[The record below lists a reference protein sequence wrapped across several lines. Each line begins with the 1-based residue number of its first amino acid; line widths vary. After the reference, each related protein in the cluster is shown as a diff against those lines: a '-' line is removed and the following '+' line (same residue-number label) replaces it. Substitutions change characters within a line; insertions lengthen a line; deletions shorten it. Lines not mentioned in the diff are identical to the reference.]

1 MSTFDEHR
9 LLTMYINQYNQTNT
23 HIDSLL
29 NMLDEIKANIINIIH
44 PRRTII
50 NRHSNNNRFN
60 RYNNRHNNNNNN
72 TNNNNNRH
80 NSNNN
85 NRYSNNIN
93 RHTNNNNNNRHTN
106 NINRH
111 NSNNRLIHQ
120 NSPIFYD
127 YNNPINPTIY
137 NDFFRRRDNVFTTQ
151 NNEGITTFFQN
162 FLNTTEIVSPTNE
175 QIQNGSRIIRYG
187 DIVNPLSQSCPIS
200 LDEFQENHM
209 VRQLLHC
216 GHLFHQTQF
225 DGWFQHNVRCPV
237 CRYDIRNTT
246 VTNEDNSNNTDTT
259 PTAPTAPTSSPT
271 SSPTTSNPTLNQI
284 EQVTFDIT
292 NEQLTDIFNSF
303 ARNLFQS
310 TLNSNTHNNN
320 RTIDPSNNNL

>member
-44 PRRTII
+44 PRTTII

-60 RYNNRHNNNNNN
+60 HRHNNTNNDNNTNNNNNNNNRHNNRFNNRHNNNNNRHGN
-72 TNNNNNRH
+72 NNRHHNNNNRH
-80 NSNNN
+80 G
-85 NRYSNNIN
+85 
-93 RHTNNNNNNRHTN
+93 
-106 NINRH
+106 
-111 NSNNRLIHQ
+111 NNRLIHQ

-137 NDFFRRRDNVFTTQ
+137 NDFFRRRDNVFTSQ
-151 NNEGITTFFQN
+151 NNEGITTFLQN

-175 QIQNGSRIIRYG
+175 QIQNASRIIRYG

-225 DGWFQHNVRCPV
+225 DEWFQNNVRCPV

-246 VTNEDNSNNTDTT
+246 PITNEDSSNTT
-259 PTAPTAPTSSPT
+259 PTTTT
-271 SSPTTSNPTLNQI
+271 TSPTTTTLNQI

-303 ARNLFQS
+303 ARNIFQS
-310 TLNSNTHNNN
+310 TLNSHNNPLRDNNNPLRDN

>member
-1 MSTFDEHR
+1 MCIR
-9 LLTMYINQYNQTNT
+9 
-23 HIDSLL
+23 DS
-29 NMLDEIKANIINIIH
+29 
-44 PRRTII
+44 
-50 NRHSNNNRFN
+50 NRHG
-60 RYNNRHNNNNNN
+60 
-72 TNNNNNRH
+72 
-80 NSNNN
+80 
-85 NRYSNNIN
+85 
-93 RHTNNNNNNRHTN
+93 
-106 NINRH
+106 
-111 NSNNRLIHQ
+111 NNRLIHQ

-137 NDFFRRRDNVFTTQ
+137 NDFFRRRDNVFTSQ

-175 QIQNGSRIIRYG
+175 QIQNASRIIRYG
-187 DIVNPLSQSCPIS
+187 NIVNPLSQSCPIS

-225 DGWFQHNVRCPV
+225 DEWFQNNVRCPV

-246 VTNEDNSNNTDTT
+246 PITNEDSSNTTT
-259 PTAPTAPTSSPT
+259 PT
-271 SSPTTSNPTLNQI
+271 TTTLNQI

-303 ARNLFQS
+303 ARNIFQS
-310 TLNSNTHNNN
+310 TLNSHNNN
-320 RTIDPSNNNL
+320 NNNNPLRDYRTIDPSNNIL

>member
-1 MSTFDEHR
+1 
-9 LLTMYINQYNQTNT
+9 
-23 HIDSLL
+23 
-29 NMLDEIKANIINIIH
+29 MLDEIKANIINIIH
-44 PRRTII
+44 PRTRQI
-50 NRHSNNNRFN
+50 NRHSNPLRDNRFN
-60 RYNNRHNNNNNN
+60 NRHY
-72 TNNNNNRH
+72 NNRH

-85 NRYSNNIN
+85 NRHYNN
-93 RHTNNNNNNRHTN
+93 RHNSNNNNRHHN
-106 NINRH
+106 NNNRH
-111 NSNNRLIHQ
+111 SNNRLIHQ

-137 NDFFRRRDNVFTTQ
+137 NDFFRRRDNVFTSQ
-151 NNEGITTFFQN
+151 NNDGITTFLQN

-175 QIQNGSRIIRYG
+175 QIQNASRIIRYG
-187 DIVNPLSQSCPIS
+187 NIVNPLSQSCPIS

-225 DGWFQHNVRCPV
+225 DEWFQNNVRCPV

-246 VTNEDNSNNTDTT
+246 PITNEDSSNTT
-259 PTAPTAPTSSPT
+259 PTTTT
-271 SSPTTSNPTLNQI
+271 TSPTTTTLNQI

-303 ARNLFQS
+303 ARNIFQS
-310 TLNSNTHNNN
+310 TLNSHNNPLRDNNNPLRDN
-320 RTIDPSNNNL
+320 RTIDPSNNIL